1 MGLLSARFSSACDP
15 LSGEDP
21 LREQLLALE
30 ELAKSDLAWRQI
42 DVELADVDA
51 HLVATRSDVE
61 RIRDLL
67 DRERAQLT
75 EAQRLKQTHVD
86 ELATI
91 DEKSIRSKKRQ
102 EVARNN
108 REMEAMSREIEVLK
122 REREERT
129 AEAGRLDEVVAAVGA
144 QLKQHEA
151 DFTGLTDML
160 ASEEAEAVKT
170 REALLARKEMHQGA
184 RKALTAR
191 VRPEIL
197 RIYQIVLN
205 RRGTAVA
212 ECRDGICRGCYMAT
226 PPQLYNVMLRAEK
239 LIQCPNCQRIL
250 LPPNLSR

>member
-1 MGLLSARFSSACDP
+1 M
-15 LSGEDP
+15 
-21 LREQLLALE
+21 REQLLALE

-51 HLVATRSDVE
+51 HLVATRSDVD

-67 DRERAQLT
+67 DRERLQLT
-75 EAQRLKQTHVD
+75 EAQRLKKTHID

-91 DEKSIRSKKRQ
+91 DEKTIRSKKRQ
-102 EVARNN
+102 EVARNT
-108 REMEAMSREIEVLK
+108 REMEAMNREIEVLK

-129 AEAGRLDEVVAAVGA
+129 GEAGRLEEVVVAVGA
-144 QLKQHEA
+144 HLKSHEK
-151 DFTGLTDML
+151 DFKGLTEML
-160 ASEEAEAVKT
+160 STEEKEAIKS
-170 REALLARKEMHQGA
+170 RESLLARKQLHQGA
-184 RKALTAR
+184 RKELTGR
-191 VRPEIL
+191 VRPEIM

-212 ECRDGICRGCYMAT
+212 ECKDGICRGCYLAT

>member
-1 MGLLSARFSSACDP
+1 M
-15 LSGEDP
+15 
-21 LREQLLALE
+21 REQLLALE

-51 HLVATRSDVE
+51 HLVATRSDVD

-67 DRERAQLT
+67 ERERQQLT

-86 ELATI
+86 EIATI

-108 REMEAMSREIEVLK
+108 REMEAMNREIEVLK

-129 AEAGRLDEVVAAVGA
+129 AEAARLEEVVVAVGT
-144 QLKQHEA
+144 QLKAHEA
-151 DFTGLTDML
+151 DFKGLTDML
-160 ASEEAEAVKT
+160 ATEESEAVQS
-170 REALLARKEMHQGA
+170 REALLARKALHQGA
-184 RKALTAR
+184 RKELTGK

-212 ECRDGICRGCYMAT
+212 ECKDGICRGCYMAT

>member
-1 MGLLSARFSSACDP
+1 MRD
-15 LSGEDP
+15 
-21 LREQLLALE
+21 QLLALE

-51 HLVATRSDVE
+51 HLAATKSDVD
-61 RIRDLL
+61 RIRELL
-67 DRERAQLT
+67 DRERQQLT
-75 EAQRLKQTHVD
+75 DAQRLRQTHV
-86 ELATI
+86 EEVAAI
-91 DEKSIRSKKRQ
+91 DEKSQRSKRRQ

-108 REMEAMSREIEVLK
+108 REMEAMTREIEVLK
-122 REREERT
+122 REREERSG
-129 AEAGRLDEVVAAVGA
+129 EASRLEEVVTAVGA
-144 QLKQHEA
+144 QLKQHEE
-151 DFTGLTDML
+151 DFKGLTEML
-160 ASEEAEAVKT
+160 GTEESEAVKS
-170 REALLARKEMHQGA
+170 RAALLARREAQAGA
-184 RKALTAR
+184 RKVLTNK

-212 ECRDGICRGCYMAT
+212 DCRDGICRGCYMAT

>member
-51 HLVATRSDVE
+51 HLVATRSDVD

-67 DRERAQLT
+67 ERERQQLAD
-75 EAQRLKQTHVD
+75 AQRLKQTHID
-86 ELATI
+86 ELAAI

-108 REMEAMSREIEVLK
+108 REMEAMTREIEVLK

-129 AEAGRLDEVVAAVGA
+129 AEAGRLDEVVAAVGT
-144 QLKQHEA
+144 QLKQHED
-151 DFTGLTDML
+151 DFKGLTEML
-160 ASEEAEAVKT
+160 AAEEAEAVKS
-170 REALLARKEMHQGA
+170 REALLARKELHQGT
-184 RKALTAR
+184 RKELTGK

-212 ECRDGICRGCYMAT
+212 ECKDGICRGCYMAT

>member
-1 MGLLSARFSSACDP
+1 M
-15 LSGEDP
+15 
-21 LREQLLALE
+21 REQLLALE

-42 DVELADVDA
+42 DVELADVEA

-67 DRERAQLT
+67 ERERQQLA
-75 EAQRLKQTHVD
+75 EAQRLKQNSVD

-91 DEKSIRSKKRQ
+91 DDKTVRSKKRQ

-108 REMEAMSREIEVLK
+108 REMEAMTREVEVLK

-129 AEAGRLDEVVAAVGA
+129 AESGRLDEVVTAVGA
-144 QLKQHEA
+144 QLKQHEE
-151 DFTGLTDML
+151 DFKGLTDML
-160 ASEEAEAVKT
+160 ATEEAEAVKS
-170 REALLARKEMHQGA
+170 REALLARKELHQGA
-184 RKALTAR
+184 RKELTAK
-191 VRPEIL
+191 VKPEIL

-212 ECRDGICRGCYMAT
+212 ECKDGICRGCYMAT

-239 LIQCPNCQRIL
+239 IIQCPNCQRIL

>member
-1 MGLLSARFSSACDP
+1 M
-15 LSGEDP
+15 
-21 LREQLLALE
+21 REQLLALE

-51 HLVATRSDVE
+51 HLAATRSDVD

-67 DRERAQLT
+67 ERERQQLT
-75 EAQRLKQTHVD
+75 EAQRLKQNHVD
-86 ELATI
+86 ELAAI
-91 DEKSIRSKKRQ
+91 DEKTTRSKRRQ

-129 AEAGRLDEVVAAVGA
+129 AEAARLDEVVTAVGA
-144 QLKQHEA
+144 QLKQHED
-151 DFTGLTDML
+151 DFKGLTDML
-160 ASEEAEAVKT
+160 AAEEAEAVTT
-170 REALLARKEMHQGA
+170 RQALLARKELHQGT
-184 RKALTAR
+184 RKELTAK

-197 RIYQIVLN
+197 RVYQIVLN

>member
-1 MGLLSARFSSACDP
+1 M
-15 LSGEDP
+15 
-21 LREQLLALE
+21 REQLLALE

-51 HLVATRSDVE
+51 HLVATRSDVD

-67 DRERAQLT
+67 DRERSQLT

-86 ELATI
+86 ELAAI
-91 DEKSIRSKKRQ
+91 DEKTIRSKKRQ

-108 REMEAMSREIEVLK
+108 REMEAMTREIEVLK

-129 AEAGRLDEVVAAVGA
+129 AEAGRLEEVVVAVGT
-144 QLKQHEA
+144 QLKQHEE
-151 DFTGLTDML
+151 DFKGLTDML
-160 ASEEAEAVKT
+160 ASEESEAVKT
-170 REALLARKEMHQGA
+170 REALLARKE
-184 RKALTAR
+184 LTGR